1 MSEKGTYLF
10 LINDADP
17 LLARVIKNKFQ
28 KQAGWDAD
36 ITNSVEEAVKLC
48 MDKKPDSIMT
58 EIILNDSTGKT
69 GFDFIEAVRK
79 KGYDHDVVVFT
90 ELRQEE
96 DKKKAEEMGVKHYFV
111 KSEIS
116 INDLMDELA
125 EIVKK

>member
-1 MSEKGTYLF
+1 MSEKESCLF

-28 KQAGWDAD
+28 KQAGWDVD
-36 ITNSVEEAVKLC
+36 ITNSVDEAVKMC
-48 MDKKPDSIMT
+48 MDKKPHGVMT
-58 EIILNDSTGKT
+58 EIILNDPDGKN
-69 GFDFIEAVRK
+69 GFDFVEAVRK
-79 KGYDHDVVVFT
+79 KGYDNDVVIFT

-96 DKKKAEEMGVKHYFV
+96 DKKKAQETGANHYFV

-125 EIVKK
+125 KIVKK